1 MNIEEAFLD
10 KIWLVVNDGLPE
22 GELMLSGNDQDKVE
36 QILKEY
42 HQAKLKN
49 LALSGVGNW
58 VRFEDD
64 KPKLNNRYLIV
75 WGNYPPETR
84 TWQKEDK
91 DKDFTGLRWLAIPKW
106 K

>member
-49 LALSGVGNW
+49 LALSGVVSSAFAKELYKQINENKKDHKDNNSPQMYIDD
-58 VRFEDD
+58 VFEMVEETE
-64 KPKLNNRYLIV
+64 KLINSKFI
-75 WGNYPPETR
+75 
-84 TWQKEDK
+84 
-91 DKDFTGLRWLAIPKW
+91 
-106 K
+106 

>member
-36 QILKEY
+36 TILEEY

-49 LALSGVGNW
+49 LSLSGVSKSFVCTYCGINTLI
-58 VRFEDD
+58 DTCQQ
-64 KPKLNNRYLIV
+64 PKKCSS
-75 WGNYPPETR
+75 
-84 TWQKEDK
+84 KEK
-91 DKDFTGLRWLAIPKW
+91 IPAN
-106 K
+106 